1 MANKPILS
9 APDAAEHNTDAA
21 YVAQVI
27 KRSGMSQRA
36 CAARVGVSH
45 ATLKNWIAGTHEWSY
60 PAQYALECLAAFT
73 DAE

>member
-1 MANKPILS
+1 MARTIKLNS
-9 APDAAEHNTDAA
+9 PDASQHNTDAA

-27 KRSGMSQRA
+27 RRTGMSQRA

-60 PAQYALECLAAFT
+60 PAQYALECLAAFAN
-73 DAE
+73 AE

>member
-1 MANKPILS
+1 MAKPKLI
-9 APDAAEHNTDAA
+9 APDASLHNTDAA

-27 KRSGMSQRA
+27 KRTGMSQRA

-60 PAQYALECLAAFT
+60 PAQYALECLAAFA
-73 DAE
+73 DVE